1 MPPPLLSKHTR
12 FVRVRGSMDNGGHR
26 GVETQMVAL
35 PPSDR
40 TDLDDGMMDGRFPQR
55 SKPALHT
62 FLLSSNPIEAR
73 GLALK

>member
-1 MPPPLLSKHTR
+1 
-12 FVRVRGSMDNGGHR
+12 
-26 GVETQMVAL
+26 MVAL